1 MEGSA
6 PPEVAQGTRA
16 SSAAFDDQIHE
27 ALQEGKS
34 MVKSDFS
41 LKATLAQQK
50 STAPETSEGRKRAA
64 NENTQTLASPG
75 QDDPGEADD
84 DYAESKNAEKT
95 LPDEESWHV
104 LPIAHSDTVRTPSRP
119 QDEKAIAEQSDSQE
133 EIRPGEAD
141 KEEQEEEVWH
151 HLSIAHSEGV
161 EMAIASQGELQQ
173 QPPKVWRAPF
183 IARSEGAEKAK
194 TVESEPASRRAAV
207 RRRQTANR
215 RLGRQRRSEGS

>member
-50 STAPETSEGRKRAA
+50 STAPETSEGRNRAA
-64 NENTQTLASPG
+64 NENIQTLASPG

-133 EIRPGEAD
+133 EIRRGVAD
-141 KEEQEEEVWH
+141 KEEQVEEEVWH

-183 IARSEGAEKAK
+183 IAHSKAK

-215 RLGRQRRSEGS
+215 RLGRQRRSEAS